1 MVVPEASRA
10 TLVGMGL
17 RLYQLVVD
25 SHDPEMLGRWWATV
39 LGYDVLFDAPG
50 EAIIGTDPAG
60 IRESALCL
68 SGTRKVSRTDW
79 TSTLTPT
86 TTMRRSPE

>member
-1 MVVPEASRA
+1 
-10 TLVGMGL
+10 MGL
-17 RLYQLVVD
+17 RFYPLVVN

-50 EAIIGTDPAG
+50 EVIIGTDPAG
-60 IRESALCL
+60 SRESASCL
-68 SGTRKVSRTDW
+68 SGTRRVSRTDW